1 MKYLA
6 YVAYT
11 TDAAKIAAHR
21 PSHRQ
26 YLMGLLEKGELVA
39 AGPFTDD
46 SGALFIY
53 EADSAEEAAGLLAG
67 DPFSITGVIV
77 SSELKGYKL
86 VLANAEL
93 FQPQK

>member
-1 MKYLA
+1 MKCLG

-11 TDAAKIAAHR
+11 KDAAKIAAHR

-26 YLMGLLEKGELVA
+26 YLSSLLERGKLLA

-53 EADSAEEAAGLLAG
+53 EADSVEAAAQLLAG
-67 DPFSITGVIV
+67 DPFSVNGVIT
-77 SSELKGYKL
+77 SAEIKPWKL
-86 VLANAEL
+86 VMSNAES
-93 FQPQK
+93 FKI

>member
-1 MKYLA
+1 MKYVG

-11 TDAAKIAAHR
+11 KDATKIAAHR

-26 YLMGLLEKGELVA
+26 YLTSLLGQGKLLA

-53 EADSAEEAAGLLAG
+53 EADSPEAAAQLLAG
-67 DPFSITGVIV
+67 DPFSTSGVIV
-77 SSELKGYKL
+77 SSELNPWKL
-86 VLANAEL
+86 VMSNAES
-93 FQPQK
+93 FKV